1 MQELGTRPGSFIS
14 GNICF
19 EFLVQ
24 CLCSAS
30 SKIVFSSLILCIW
43 VVGILAVASGFAG
56 DSVVAGLH
64 AFVDVP
70 DIACVLGVSDVLILL
85 LAFLP

>member
-1 MQELGTRPGSFIS
+1 LLQLFKD
-14 GNICF
+14 
-19 EFLVQ
+19 
-24 CLCSAS
+24 CLQLSHPH
-30 SKIVFSSLILCIW
+30 
-43 VVGILAVASGFAG
+43 VGILAVASVFAG

-64 AFVDVP
+64 AVVDVP